1 MGYGIWYV
9 VWCDVMEPN
18 SLIMHVCVS
27 SDRISRK
34 KKVFNGFNFFLHSF
48 PVQFVQVSM
57 DERVCYMLK
66 CEYKMKKY
74 AHSHQ
79 NSKNK
84 ETSAIHR
91 GLWTND
97 WARNAMKMAGKW
109 IPLCTSYTRT
119 LHLHTLWVK
128 SQRSARKRK
137 TSPPS
142 KVGRTLDV
150 LIRQTTSIQVSND
163 CFNC

>member
-1 MGYGIWYV
+1 M
-9 VWCDVMEPN
+9 WCDVMEPN
-18 SLIMHVCVS
+18 SLTMHVCVS

-34 KKVFNGFNFFLHSF
+34 KKFLMALTFFLHSF

-91 GLWTND
+91 GL
-97 WARNAMKMAGKW
+97 
-109 IPLCTSYTRT
+109 
-119 LHLHTLWVK
+119 
-128 SQRSARKRK
+128 
-137 TSPPS
+137 
-142 KVGRTLDV
+142 
-150 LIRQTTSIQVSND
+150 
-163 CFNC
+163 